1 MALADTFRVD
11 TPTLQNLLEKVGK
24 GQLRLPDF
32 QRGWVWD
39 DSRIKAIIA
48 SISQSYPV
56 GSLMGME
63 TGGIAMFNPLLFEGV
78 AEQSAIE
85 QAEMLILDGQQRL
98 TSLFLALK
106 SQLPVKTRDER
117 GKDLAR
123 WYYLDMAL
131 CLAPNGDI
139 DDAILSLPEDRK
151 LTSDFGRHVD
161 LDLSSREN
169 EYAQGM
175 FPLNLV
181 FDMEER
187 LKWQL
192 GYQEYFQHTPE
203 RNRFVGEFMLNLS
216 KTFDAYKIP
225 IIVLSKSTPKVA
237 VCTVFENVNTGGVPL
252 TVFELLTATFAVDGY
267 QLRKDWEDRKAK
279 IRAISKNLHGIDET
293 DFLAA
298 VTLYA
303 SYKKNLECGSAVGCK
318 RKDILNLA
326 RDEYERYAADLIEGF
341 RKAAKFLHTQKIFDS
356 FNLPYKTQLIPLSAV
371 CAALGNAYDISTTQ
385 DKLSQWYWCGAL
397 GELYGS
403 ANETRYAL
411 DMQQVPKWVN
421 HGEMPVTVR
430 DGNFTPARL
439 LTLQTRN
446 SAAYKGI
453 TALLMRH
460 GCLDFISGQPMEITN
475 YFDEAVDIH
484 HIFPSAYCEKQ
495 KYDRQIWNSVVNKA
509 PLSARTNRTLGGRAP
524 SVYLNNIE
532 TNPNYAVPP
541 QDLDRHLHSH
551 LIDSSLLR
559 ADDFQGFIAS
569 RAKSLLDLIQ
579 TATGKS
585 ISGRDSEETIRAF
598 GSHLM

>member
-24 GQLRLPDF
+24 GELRLPDF

-48 SISQSYPV
+48 SISQNYPI
-56 GSLMGME
+56 GAIMGME
-63 TGGIAMFNPLLFEGV
+63 TGGVIAFNPLLFEGV
-78 AEQSAIE
+78 PGEKATGS
-85 QAEMLILDGQQRL
+85 AEMLILDGQQRL

-106 SQLPVKTRDER
+106 SQSPVKTRDER
-117 GKDLAR
+117 GKDMHR

-131 CLAPNGDI
+131 CLTPNVDI
-139 DDAILSLPEDRK
+139 DDAILSLPADK
-151 LTSDFGRHVD
+151 KITSDFGRQVD
-161 LDLSSREN
+161 MDLSTREN
-169 EYAQGM
+169 EYSHGR

-181 FDMEER
+181 FDTNER
-187 LKWQL
+187 LEWLL
-192 GYQEYFQHTPE
+192 GYQEHFQHSPE
-203 RNRFVGEFMLNLS
+203 KNRFVGEFMSNLS

-252 TVFELLTATFAVDGY
+252 TVFELLTATFAVGGY
-267 QLRKDWEDRKAK
+267 QLRKDWEERQARL
-279 IRAISKNLHGIDET
+279 RAISKNLHGVDET

-303 SYKKNLECGSAVGCK
+303 SYQKNIARGSAVSCK
-318 RKDILNLA
+318 RKDILNLTL
-326 RDEYERYAADLIEGF
+326 DEYTTFADHLIEGF

-371 CAALGNAYDISTTQ
+371 CAALANAYDISTTQ

-411 DMQQVPKWVN
+411 DMQQVPKWISS
-421 HGEMPVTVR
+421 GEAPVTVR
-430 DGNFTPARL
+430 DCNFTPTRL
-439 LTLQTRN
+439 LSLQTRN
-446 SAAYKGI
+446 SAAYKGL

-460 GCLDFISGQPMEITN
+460 GCLDFISGQPMEITD

-484 HIFPSAYCEKQ
+484 HIFPAAHCEKQ
-495 KYDRQIWNSVVNKA
+495 GYNRQIWNSVVNKA
-509 PLSARTNRTLGGRAP
+509 PLSARTNRILGGRAP
-524 SVYLNNIE
+524 SAYIE
-532 TNPNYAVPP
+532 ILETRPDYRVPP
-541 QDLDRHLHSH
+541 DSLDSHLYSH

-559 ADDFQGFIAS
+559 ADSFEAFIIS
-569 RAKSLLDLIQ
+569 RANNLLDLIQ
-579 TATGKS
+579 SATGKN
-585 ISGRDSEETIRAF
+585 IPGRDSDETIEAF
-598 GSHLM
+598 GGPLM